1 MADIFRSVYLFPP
14 SMPRPVKPPRLK
26 TGSKVRIVAPG
37 SPVEE
42 ARLKDGLQEL
52 ARLGY
57 LARTSSNVLS
67 RDGYF
72 AGNTD
77 TRRGE
82 LEVALASVDEAA
94 VFCARGGYGSN
105 YLLDG
110 LRPSGF
116 RFPKVLLGYSDI
128 TTVQI
133 FLWEKLGW
141 VTFYGPMV
149 AAGLDGGAN
158 GSAGYDLRSFQCA
171 LTETESSWSLSLEGE
186 VLVGGQAEGVL
197 LGGCLTLIETSIGT
211 PWELDTKGAILLLED
226 RGMRPYQVDR
236 ALVHLKQAGKL
247 RDVRGFVLGEFPECD
262 PPAESNVTVLD
273 ALRRLLPEAGVPVV
287 WRAPIGHTPRPMLTV
302 PLGIP
307 VRLDASG
314 PGRLEVLEPAVVS

>member
-1 MADIFRSVYLFPP
+1 
-14 SMPRPVKPPRLK
+14 MPRPVKPPALK
-26 TGSKVRIVAPG
+26 TGSRVRIVAPG

-42 ARLKDGLQEL
+42 SRLQDGIQEL

-57 LARTSSNVLS
+57 LACSSSSVLS

-72 AGNTD
+72 AGD
-77 TRRGE
+77 AHTRRGE

-105 YLLDG
+105 YLVDG
-110 LRPSGF
+110 LHLSGF
-116 RFPKVLLGYSDI
+116 RSPKILLGYSDI
-128 TTVQI
+128 TTIQI
-133 FLWEKLGW
+133 LLWERLGW

-158 GSAGYDLRSFQCA
+158 GSAGYDLRSFQRA
-171 LTETESSWSLSLEGE
+171 LTETRRGWSLSLQGE
-186 VLVGGQAEGVL
+186 TVVGGQAEGVL
-197 LGGCLTLIETSIGT
+197 LGGCLTMIETSIGT

-236 ALVHLKQAGKL
+236 ALLHLKQAGKL

-262 PPAESNVTVLD
+262 PPSESNVTVLD
-273 ALRRLLPEAGVPVV
+273 ALRRLLRDPGVPVV
-287 WRAPIGHTPRPMLTV
+287 GRAPIGHTPRPMLTI

-314 PGRLEVLEPAVVS
+314 SGRLQILEPAVVP